1 MPSAYLLVSHGS
13 RDQRPEIAMNQL
25 VDLIGDIKSSHSS
38 TESKNLIGTAYLELR
53 QTPLHEQIQ
62 EFGQLAQSHGC
73 DRLKIVPLFL
83 LPGVHVMT
91 DIPEE
96 VTKAQAALDLAIEVK
111 PYLGTHPRLAQ
122 LLSKQMSALEVQKW
136 ILLSHGS
143 RRPGSLEPVEAIA
156 ATLGAVPAYWVLL
169 PSLQLQI
176 QELASFGV
184 TEIGILPYFL
194 FAGGITDALAQSV
207 EQSRMQ
213 FPGVSLQLAEPLG
226 ASSFLADLI
235 WDLLES

>member
-1 MPSAYLLVSHGS
+1 
-13 RDQRPEIAMNQL
+13 MNQL
-25 VDLIGDIKSSHSS
+25 VDLMGETNHPS
-38 TESKNLIGTAYLELR
+38 TESKKIIGSAYLELR
-53 QTPLHEQIQ
+53 PTPLHEQIQ
-62 EFGQLAQSHGC
+62 EFGKLALSCGC
-73 DRLKIVPLFL
+73 DRLKIAPLFL

-96 VTKAQAALDLAIEVK
+96 VIKAQAALGITIEVK
-111 PYLGTHPRLAQ
+111 PYLGTHPHLAQ
-122 LLSKQMSALEVQKW
+122 LVSKQMSGIDVQKW

-143 RRPGSLEPVEAIA
+143 RRPGSTAPVEALA
-156 ATLGAVPAYWVLL
+156 ETLGAVPAYWVLL

-184 TEIGILPYFL
+184 TKIGVLPYFL

-213 FPGVSLQLAEPLG
+213 FPGVSLHLAEPLG
-226 ASSFLADLI
+226 ANRFLADLI
-235 WDLLES
+235 WDLLEP